1 MKEAGLEEVLEDLSS
16 RFILNLPEEELA
28 SPERICFQVEQA
40 HWFYED
46 FIRTDRPNL
55 PSFNLKSFSSLFFLS
70 CPLLSHWLNPGSS
83 DDGDGDNGYNYE
95 RLWERFMKYKN
106 RVPVCGGILL
116 DSACEMCVLVKGWK
130 SGASWGFPKGKIN
143 DEEERWG
150 CAVREVHEEI
160 GYDIT
165 PLLNLDDFIEVTMN
179 DQKMTLFIVCDV
191 PRDAK
196 FETLTRKEISA
207 IEWVKLSDLP
217 TWRRQK
223 RKVPG
228 KKFYSVAPFV
238 A

>member
-1 MKEAGLEEVLEDLSS
+1 VSIGIDVFPCPPCCSCAYLY
-16 RFILNLPEEELA
+16 LA
-28 SPERICFQVEQA
+28 SIRSFHDLANTRIYR

-83 DDGDGDNGYNYE
+83 DDGDNGYNYE

-116 DSACEMCVLVKGWK
+116 DSACEHCVLVKGWK

-150 CAVREVHEEI
+150 CAVREVSR
-160 GYDIT
+160 G
-165 PLLNLDDFIEVTMN
+165 
-179 DQKMTLFIVCDV
+179 
-191 PRDAK
+191 
-196 FETLTRKEISA
+196 
-207 IEWVKLSDLP
+207 
-217 TWRRQK
+217 
-223 RKVPG
+223 
-228 KKFYSVAPFV
+228 
-238 A
+238 

>member
-1 MKEAGLEEVLEDLSS
+1 MTFRLVLLVVLVLTCTLPLFGLSLDLAT
-16 RFILNLPEEELA
+16 ILVA
-28 SPERICFQVEQA
+28 TRTYR

-116 DSACEMCVLVKGWK
+116 DSACEHCVLVKGWK

-150 CAVREVHEEI
+150 CAVREVSR
-160 GYDIT
+160 G
-165 PLLNLDDFIEVTMN
+165 
-179 DQKMTLFIVCDV
+179 
-191 PRDAK
+191 
-196 FETLTRKEISA
+196 
-207 IEWVKLSDLP
+207 
-217 TWRRQK
+217 
-223 RKVPG
+223 
-228 KKFYSVAPFV
+228 
-238 A
+238 